1 MQGFCEPRKM
11 GAHLADSTAKDTGH
25 VRTTVFQARVASSQH
40 LSQLASVHLLGPFPT
55 IGVSRISLMAELEK
69 RNYPRSRAIRHCTER
84 ADTPYLGRP
93 VLLFG
98 LRTTMPSRC
107 EHMYTMVLCNSDNG
121 GRRKRLKAVRCGA
134 IHRCMQQA
142 CTPYLGLRVLGRG
155 HAHRCHAAT

>member
-1 MQGFCEPRKM
+1 VRKM

-25 VRTTVFQARVASSQH
+25 VHATVFHARVASSKH
-40 LSQLASVHLLGPFPT
+40 VSQLATVYMLGPFPT
-55 IGVSRISLMAELEK
+55 IGESRISLMAELEK
-69 RNYPRSRAIRHCTER
+69 RNCPRGRAARHCTEH

-98 LRTTMPSRC
+98 PRTTMPSRC
-107 EHMYTMVLCNSDNG
+107 EHMYTMVLGCNSDDE
-121 GRRKRLKAVRCGA
+121 GRRKRLKALQRGA
-134 IHRCMQQA
+134 THRCMQQA